1 MKTINE
7 KRAPEDIQLSGVQ
20 KYVLTKLV
28 AAETP
33 STAYEEVTRSGPNV
47 LQASKFLTSKGLM
60 TVDENK
66 ADATITEQG
75 QGVLRNEALIDE
87 MGALTEEGQ
96 MWAFANSPEEAA
108 KIDHAAKG
116 KPDAPLQPTE
126 LQPPTGGNMPTNT
139 TSVATQD
146 AGGPDAFSIES
157 IGMLRGF
164 QEVLNERKFWKKSK
178 L

>member
-7 KRAPEDIQLSGVQ
+7 RRAPADIQLSGVQ

-33 STAYEEVTRSGPNV
+33 STAYEEVARGGANV
-47 LQASKFLTSKGLM
+47 VAASNFLTDKGLM

-66 ADATITEQG
+66 ADASITEQG
-75 QGVLRNEALIDE
+75 QEVLRNEALIDE

-96 MWAFANSPEEAA
+96 MWAYAASPEEAA
-108 KIDHAAKG
+108 KADHDAKG
-116 KPDAPLQPTE
+116 KPEAPAQPTE
-126 LQPPTGGNMPTNT
+126 AQPPTGGNTPTDT
-139 TSVATQD
+139 AGVATQD

-157 IGMLRGF
+157 IEMLRGI
-164 QEVLNERKFWKKSK
+164 QEVLNEREFWKKSNS
-178 L
+178 